1 MRPESA
7 TGEGRLAHLRVAVTG
22 HRGFIGR
29 HLVAALGAL
38 KASVLLLEGDVRSPE
53 AWKGPFDLLFHLA
66 AAMPHRF
73 AEDPGEGFSV
83 NVEGTL
89 KALEACRARGARVVF
104 ASTCG
109 VYSPSEVGA
118 LSEACRVDPQTP
130 YAQSKLVAEMLCRSY
145 ADHFGVS
152 STVLR
157 LFNIYGAG
165 QRAEFLIPYLVQCAL
180 EGREAVVH
188 HPESSRDFV
197 HVTDVARALV
207 GAALIGGPFEVF
219 NIGLGRP
226 YTVREVLE
234 AIGRVL
240 GRPVAWRQGEG
251 RPDPQP
257 AVFAR
262 VERAETRLGWR
273 PTVGLEQGLRD
284 VVAAMGSK
292 YHEG

>member
-1 MRPESA
+1 MHPEPSA
-7 TGEGRLAHLRVAVTG
+7 GEVRLARLRVAVTG

-29 HLVAALGAL
+29 HLVATLGAL
-38 KASVLLLEGDVRSPE
+38 KARVVLLEGDVRSPE
-53 AWKGPFDLLFHLA
+53 SWTGPFDLLFHLA
-66 AAMPHRF
+66 AVMPHRF

-83 NVEGTL
+83 NIEGTL
-89 KALEACRARGARVVF
+89 RALEACRARGARMVF
-104 ASTCG
+104 TSTCG
-109 VYSPSEVGA
+109 VYSPSEAGA

-130 YAQSKLVAEMLCRSY
+130 YARSKLMAEMLCRSY

-152 STVLR
+152 GTVLR
-157 LFNIYGAG
+157 LFNIYGEG
-165 QRAEFLIPYLVQCAL
+165 QKAEFLVPYLAQCAL

-207 GAALIGGPFEVF
+207 RAALVEGPFEVF

-226 YTVREVLE
+226 YTVRQVLE

-262 VERAETRLGWR
+262 IERAEARLGWR

-284 VVAAMGSK
+284 VVAAMGAK
-292 YHEG
+292 CHEG